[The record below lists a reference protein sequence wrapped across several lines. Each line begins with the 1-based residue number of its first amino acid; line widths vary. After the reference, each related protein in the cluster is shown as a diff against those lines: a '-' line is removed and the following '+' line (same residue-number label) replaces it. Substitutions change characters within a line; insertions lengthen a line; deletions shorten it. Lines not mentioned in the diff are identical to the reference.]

1 MSYSQQHVYYLQ
13 ALMTD
18 HQAAAGILKAAL
30 GSRSARLT
38 EQDYRNLIEQGFD
51 SPEALLDARDKTLEA
66 SLTRPVAVDAVLA
79 WQAENK
85 PSSKWQCFPGNV
97 ARSICWHSPRLV
109 RMPVKTASLCL
120 RLDAKCFGAIHI
132 VCKT

>member
-1 MSYSQQHVYYLQ
+1 MSHRQQHVYYLQ
-13 ALMTD
+13 VLMTD
-18 HQAAAGILKAAL
+18 CQAAADTLKAAL

-66 SLTRPVAVDAVLA
+66 SLTRPVAVDTVLA

-85 PSSKWQCFPGNV
+85 PSSKWQRSPGNV
-97 ARSICWHSPRLV
+97 YVCQRLSCV
-109 RMPVKTASLCL
+109 Y
-120 RLDAKCFGAIHI
+120 DAYL
-132 VCKT
+132 T

>member
-1 MSYSQQHVYYLQ
+1 MSHSQQHVYCLQ

-18 HQAAAGILKAAL
+18 HQAAADTLKAAL

-66 SLTRPVAVDAVLA
+66 SLTRPVAVDTVLA

-85 PSSKWQCFPGNV
+85 PSSKWQCSPGNV
-97 ARSICWHSPRLV
+97 AQMCML
-109 RMPVKTASLCL
+109 A
-120 RLDAKCFGAIHI
+120 
-132 VCKT
+132 